1 MLGRQRCSGWP
12 ALAAEHGYTLERV
25 DAPTHGTVLTALS
38 AAASLKGKLAS
49 LVAEAIADQRITAN
63 EARQIAEVCG
73 DTQALLAQVAQ
84 HARTAAAQG
93 VAA

>member
-1 MLGRQRCSGWP
+1 
-12 ALAAEHGYTLERV
+12 
-25 DAPTHGTVLTALS
+25 
-38 AAASLKGKLAS
+38 LKGKLAS